1 MSNRKLITLSQILP
15 DMTPEQISTYLAI
28 EDVCDGDVIYS
39 IMLQYMYRYMFVV
52 GETKALQTAY
62 FFKMY
67 GNWLLYRGYDI
78 KRAIEALYAEFD
90 PTTDYRLNESEIKLE
105 NDGDKTTTTKNKY
118 DYSVEDS
125 AGSGAEAPTYSSYT
139 TTFDSTAE
147 RLESKRIESG
157 KRTTRT
163 QATNDELNKKTT
175 TVSHQTASLT
185 DGDTT
190 YSADYIHSLKKIKE
204 GNIHRSPAEIAKET
218 IDLYRNSLL
227 HEFISEFMNRYTFF
241 AGNAFEGEMSFEY

>member
-15 DMTPEQISTYLAI
+15 EMTPEQISTYLAI
-28 EDVCDGDVIYS
+28 EDVFDGDVVYS

-52 GETKALQTAY
+52 GETKALQIAY
-62 FFKMY
+62 FFKMF

-90 PTTDYRLNESEIKLE
+90 PTADYSMKESEIKLE

-125 AGSGAEAPTYSSYT
+125 AGSGAEAPTFSSYT

-163 QATNDELNKKTT
+163 QAANDELNKKTT
-175 TVSHQTASLT
+175 TVSHQAASLT
-185 DGDTT
+185 DGETT
-190 YSADYIHSLKKIKE
+190 YTADYIHSLKKIKE

-218 IDLYRNSLL
+218 IALYKNSLL
-227 HEFISEFMNRYTFF
+227 HEFINEFMARYTFF